1 MFSHLLWVQ
10 LPHLTSTLLGSFF
23 LSSSSTTVVYYAPT
37 LCWRCAYLPTGPS
50 QAILHDVGWL
60 LFRDE
65 NTSSKKLGDWSKDI
79 DKCPS
84 QTGTRTTLCPQSLP
98 LTTASQAGLREGWV
112 ELEKAREIEW
122 SWVPFLGAERPTNS
136 LPLTKCPALHL
147 AKVAVGLYFHH
158 DHHATK

>member
-10 LPHLTSTLLGSFF
+10 SVLEKLPHLTSTLLGSFF

-37 LCWRCAYLPTGPS
+37 LCWRCAYLPTEPS

-122 SWVPFLGAERPTNS
+122 SWEDRSQEGVLSHGE
-136 LPLTKCPALHL
+136 K
-147 AKVAVGLYFHH
+147 G
-158 DHHATK
+158 